1 METKSLTPKEIINEI
16 SHYFNINLTELAE
29 KTGIPRN
36 SFYHAC
42 YTKELS
48 QKNCGKIYHWALCK
62 MGVKINPNWLR
73 YGIGEM
79 IDKNTK
85 VDPQKD
91 EKKQTEKPDYREKYE
106 QLLEENTKL
115 LEERIKLKEKIA
127 DLIDFLRTIQ

>member
-1 METKSLTPKEIINEI
+1 METKPLTPQEIINEI

-29 KTGIPRN
+29 ETGIPRDT
-36 SFYHAC
+36 FYHAR

-48 QKNCGKIYHWALCK
+48 QKTYGKIYHWSLHK
-62 MGVKINPNWLR
+62 MGVEINPNWLR

-79 IDKNTK
+79 IDKDTK
-85 VDPQKD
+85 IDPQKD

>member
-1 METKSLTPKEIINEI
+1 
-16 SHYFNINLTELAE
+16 
-29 KTGIPRN
+29 
-36 SFYHAC
+36 
-42 YTKELS
+42 
-48 QKNCGKIYHWALCK
+48 

-85 VDPQKD
+85 VDTQKD

-106 QLLEENTKL
+106 QLLEDNTKL

>member
-1 METKSLTPKEIINEI
+1 
-16 SHYFNINLTELAE
+16 
-29 KTGIPRN
+29 
-36 SFYHAC
+36 
-42 YTKELS
+42 
-48 QKNCGKIYHWALCK
+48 
-62 MGVKINPNWLR
+62 
-73 YGIGEM
+73 M

-91 EKKQTEKPDYREKYE
+91 EKKQTEKLDYREKYE

>member
-1 METKSLTPKEIINEI
+1 
-16 SHYFNINLTELAE
+16 
-29 KTGIPRN
+29 
-36 SFYHAC
+36 
-42 YTKELS
+42 
-48 QKNCGKIYHWALCK
+48 
-62 MGVKINPNWLR
+62 
-73 YGIGEM
+73 M

-85 VDPQKD
+85 VDTQKD

>member
-1 METKSLTPKEIINEI
+1 
-16 SHYFNINLTELAE
+16 
-29 KTGIPRN
+29 
-36 SFYHAC
+36 
-42 YTKELS
+42 
-48 QKNCGKIYHWALCK
+48 
-62 MGVKINPNWLR
+62 
-73 YGIGEM
+73 M

-85 VDPQKD
+85 DDPQKD

>member
-1 METKSLTPKEIINEI
+1 
-16 SHYFNINLTELAE
+16 
-29 KTGIPRN
+29 
-36 SFYHAC
+36 
-42 YTKELS
+42 
-48 QKNCGKIYHWALCK
+48 
-62 MGVKINPNWLR
+62 MGVEINPNWLR

-79 IDKNTK
+79 IDKDTK
-85 VDPQKD
+85 IDPQKD